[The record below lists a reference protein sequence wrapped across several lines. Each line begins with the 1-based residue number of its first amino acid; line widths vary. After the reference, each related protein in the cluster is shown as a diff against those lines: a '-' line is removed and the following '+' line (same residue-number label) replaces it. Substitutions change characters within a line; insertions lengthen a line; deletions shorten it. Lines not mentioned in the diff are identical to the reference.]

1 MIKIGI
7 GFGSVG
13 IPGEEEIVANGNSL
27 LERKLRV
34 KPLLSLSRWRELT
47 YWRSSTTA
55 YKLPLF
61 LGIQIVAFGCA
72 SIWTM

>member
-34 KPLLSLSRWRELT
+34 KPLLSLSR
-47 YWRSSTTA
+47 YS
-55 YKLPLF
+55 PF
-61 LGIQIVAFGCA
+61 
-72 SIWTM
+72 